1 MKLLHC
7 IFLLTALF
15 IGINEASAQRAKDGN
30 YTATGAGEVLNTYT
44 SVTASVAAGATTAT
58 VSNINDLD
66 DPIGTIYNSTTLEQG
81 DLVMIIQMYGA
92 DVDIYTWYVEEG
104 WGPYTVPTSYNWYQV
119 HPGFWG
125 VGTETFGQVE
135 AYNQAGKYEVLE
147 VLSVAGNTITFTCP
161 TINSYDH
168 QNTLTTDHPTNNF
181 TASFDNGLQIVRIP
195 RFDNLTVNGGASIV
209 PNQWD
214 GQTGGIVALEVDGT
228 LDIQGTISS
237 SGFGFRGGEL
247 DPGPSLTGQNSV
259 GNAARFLGTSDPAQ
273 GSERGESIFGWHNQT
288 DFLYSRWG
296 RGAVANSGA
305 GGGYQNCGGGGGSNV
320 ENSGLSYDGRGRPDP
335 AYAAA
340 WALDSEPGEDLDFPW
355 PRTTP
360 NSSGGGRG
368 GYALSEADRN
378 ELVEGPDIIQW
389 NGDTRKSNGGLGGHP
404 LTYDNTRMF
413 FGGGGGAGDWDSQ
426 YGGIPQGGAGG
437 NGGGIVFIQSYG
449 TITGNGT
456 IESNGADG
464 GKTNPANA
472 NPPGGFSNEKCGN
485 DGAGGGGAG
494 GWIHIE
500 NATALPATL
509 NLTANGG
516 NGGDQDIRFAAFAS
530 SEAGGPGGA
539 GSGGAIEYTAG
550 APTESV
556 VSGVN
561 GLTTSPDVANF
572 EPNGA
577 TNGNSGM
584 SGLTA
589 PYYDLVGTGATIC
602 VGQTANISVAVLGA
616 LPIGATNADITWY
629 TTEYGNNPAP
639 GANTGLTYT
648 TPALAATTTYYVGLC
663 PGTFR
668 IPVTVIVGG
677 AANLVI
683 TDPAPVCSP
692 GTVDLTDPAVTAGS
706 DPGTLTYWTDAGAT
720 STLASPGI
728 VGTSGTYYIQ
738 LDAGGGCTDIQP
750 VNVTITPAPT
760 LIITDPAAVCSPGT
774 VDLTAGAV
782 TAGSGAGT
790 LTYWTDAGA
799 TSTLATPAAVGTT
812 GTYYIQLDAG
822 GGCIDIQPVNVTVNA
837 QPNLVITDPAA
848 VCSPNTVDL
857 TAAAVTAGS
866 DAGTLTYWT
875 DAGATSMLASPG
887 TVGTTG
893 TYYIQLEDGNTCTDI
908 QPVNVTVTSSPNLV
922 ITDPAAVCSPGTVDL
937 TAAAVT
943 AGSDPGTLTYWT
955 DAGATSTLASPGTVG
970 TTGTYYIQLEDGNT
984 CTDIQPVNV
993 TVTSSPNL
1001 VITDPAAVCSPGT
1014 VDLTAAAVTAG
1025 SDVGTLTYWTDAGA
1039 TSTLASPGTVG
1050 TTGTYYIQ
1058 LDLGGGCAV
1067 VEPVNVTVNA
1077 QPNLVITDP
1086 AAVCSS
1092 GTVDLTVGA
1101 VTAGSDAGTLTY
1113 WTDAGATSTLPGP
1126 GTVGTTGTYYI
1137 QLEDANTCT
1146 TVQPVNATINAQPN
1160 LVITDPAAV
1169 CSPNTVDLIAGV
1181 VTAGSDAG
1189 TLTYWTDAGATSTLA
1204 TPGAVGTTGTYYIQ
1218 LEDANTC
1225 TTVQP
1230 VNATINAQPNL
1241 VITDPAAVCSPGT
1254 VDLTAGAVTAGSDAG
1269 TLTYWT
1275 DAGATSTLATPG
1287 AVGTTGTYYIQLED
1301 GNTCT
1306 AVQPV
1311 NVTVT
1316 NNPTLT
1322 ITDPAAACSPATVDL
1337 TDAAVTAGSD
1347 VGTLT
1352 YWTDAGAT
1360 STLATPGTVGTSGTY
1375 YIQLEIGGGCTV
1387 IQPVNVTINTQPNL
1401 VITDPAAVCSPG
1413 TVDITSGAVT
1423 AGSDVGTLTYWTDA
1437 GATSALVAP
1446 GTVGTTGTYY
1456 IQLEDA
1462 NTCTDAQAVNVTITP
1477 LDDASFNLI
1486 PECEGASAIITGLS
1500 GGSFMFFVA
1509 PTDGALLD
1517 ASTGYITNATGG
1529 TTYSVEYMTNG
1540 TCPNSSLEQ
1549 VIALDCTQDTIVVPT
1564 AITPNGD
1571 LVNDKWDIQNLD
1583 NAYPNNTVTIYNRWG
1598 NMIFQHNSSPTSQYS
1613 DNMWDGTH
1621 NNEPL
1626 PVGSYFYVIEFNDG
1640 SGESENGTVT
1650 IVLNK

>member
-1 MKLLHC
+1 MKLLHR
-7 IFLLTALF
+7 ILLLTVLF

-44 SVTASVAAGATTAT
+44 SVTASVAVGATSAN

-66 DPIGTIYNSTTLEQG
+66 DPTGTIYNSTTLQQG
-81 DLVMIIQMYGA
+81 DLVMIIQMYGV
-92 DVDIYTWYVEEG
+92 DVDIYTWYVESG
-104 WGPYTVPTSYNWYQV
+104 YLGSYTVPTSYLAWEVN
-119 HPGFWG
+119 WG
-125 VGTETFGQVE
+125 VGTETFGQID

-147 VLSVAGNTITFTCP
+147 VLNVTGNTIEFTCP
-161 TINSYDH
+161 TVNSYDH
-168 QNTLTTDHPTNNF
+168 QNTISTDGGVVDPVS

-195 RFDNLTVNGGASIV
+195 RFDNLTVNGAASIV

-214 GQTGGIVALEVDGT
+214 GQTGGIVALEVNGT

-247 DPGPSLTGQNSV
+247 DLGPSLTGQNSV
-259 GNAARFLGTSDPAQ
+259 GHAARFLGTSDAAQ
-273 GSERGESIFGWHNQT
+273 GSERGESIFGWHDQT

-296 RGAVANSGA
+296 RGAIANSGA
-305 GGGYQNCGGGGGSNV
+305 GGGYQNAGGGGGSNV
-320 ENSGLSYDGRGRPDP
+320 ENSGLPYDGRGRPDPDP

-340 WALDSEPGEDLDFPW
+340 WALDSEPGENVDFPW

-368 GYALSEADRN
+368 GYALSEANRN
-378 ELVEGPDIIQW
+378 ELAEGPDIIDW
-389 NGDTRKSNGGLGGHP
+389 SGDTRKSNGGLGGHP

-413 FGGGGGAGDWDSQ
+413 FGGGGGAGDWDSAPL
-426 YGGIPQGGAGG
+426 GVPEGGAGG

-449 TITGNGT
+449 TITGSGT

-464 GKTNPANA
+464 EKTNPTNT
-472 NPPGGFSNEKCGN
+472 NPGFGQKVGN

-500 NATALPATL
+500 NATALPGTL

-516 NGGDQDIRFAAFAS
+516 NGGDQDVRFGAFAS
-530 SEAGGPGGA
+530 VEAGGPGGA

-561 GLTTSPDVANF
+561 GVTTSSHVLNF

-589 PYYDLVGTGATIC
+589 QYYDLVGTGATIC
-602 VGQTANISVAVLGA
+602 VGQTANISVAVLGT
-616 LPIGATNADITWY
+616 LPSGSTNADITWY

-668 IPVTVIVGG
+668 IPVTVTVGG

-683 TDPAPVCSP
+683 TDPAPICSP
-692 GTVDLTDPAVTAGS
+692 ATVDLTDPAVTAGS

-720 STLASPGI
+720 STLASPAT

-750 VNVTITPAPT
+750 VTVTITPAPT

-774 VDLTAGAV
+774 VDLTAPAV

-799 TSTLATPAAVGTT
+799 TSTLATPATVGTS

-875 DAGATSMLASPG
+875 DAGATSTLATPG
-887 TVGTTG
+887 AVGTTG

-943 AGSDPGTLTYWT
+943 AGSDAGTLTYWT
-955 DAGATSTLASPGTVG
+955 DAGATSTLATPGAVG
-970 TTGTYYIQLEDGNT
+970 TTGTF
-984 CTDIQPVNV
+984 
-993 TVTSSPNL
+993 
-1001 VITDPAAVCSPGT
+1001 
-1014 VDLTAAAVTAG
+1014 
-1025 SDVGTLTYWTDAGA
+1025 
-1039 TSTLASPGTVG
+1039 
-1050 TTGTYYIQ
+1050 YIQ

-1086 AAVCSS
+1086 AAVCSP
-1092 GTVDLTVGA
+1092 GTVDLTAGA
-1101 VTAGSDAGTLTY
+1101 VTTGSDAGTLTY
-1113 WTDAGATSTLPGP
+1113 WTDAGATGALATP

-1137 QLEDANTCT
+1137 QLED
-1146 TVQPVNATINAQPN
+1146 
-1160 LVITDPAAV
+1160 
-1169 CSPNTVDLIAGV
+1169 G
-1181 VTAGSDAG
+1181 
-1189 TLTYWTDAGATSTLA
+1189 
-1204 TPGAVGTTGTYYIQ
+1204 
-1218 LEDANTC
+1218 NTC

-1254 VDLTAGAVTAGSDAG
+1254 VDLTAGVVTAGSDVGTLTYWTDAGATSTLATPGAVGTTGTYYIQLEDGNTCTTVQPVNATINAQPNLVITDPAAVCSPNTVDLTAAAVTAGSDAG

-1306 AVQPV
+1306 TVQPVNATINAQPNLVITDPAAVCSPATVDLTVGAVTAGSDAGTLTYWTDAGATSTLATPGTVGTTGTYYIQLEDGNTCTTVQPV

-1316 NNPTLT
+1316 NNPTLV
-1322 ITDPAAACSPATVDL
+1322 ITDPSAVCSPGTADL
-1337 TDAAVTAGSD
+1337 TDPAVTAGSD

-1360 STLATPGTVGTSGTY
+1360 STLASPGTVGASGTY

-1387 IQPVNVTINTQPNL
+1387 VQPVNVTINAQPNL
-1401 VITDPAAVCSPG
+1401 IITDPAAVCSPG
-1413 TVDITSGAVT
+1413 TVDLTAGAVT
-1423 AGSDVGTLTYWTDA
+1423 AGSDAGTLTYWTDA
-1437 GATSALVAP
+1437 GATSTLVGP
-1446 GTVGTTGTYY
+1446 GTVGTSGTYY

-1462 NTCTDAQAVNVTITP
+1462 NTCTDVQAVNVTITP
-1477 LDDASFNLI
+1477 QDDATFNLI

-1500 GGSFMFFVA
+1500 GGSFAFSVI

-1517 ASTGYITNATGG
+1517 AGTGYITNATGG
-1529 TTYSVEYMTNG
+1529 TTYSVEYTTNG
-1540 TCPNSSLEQ
+1540 ACPNSSLEQ
-1549 VIALDCTQDTIVVPT
+1549 VIALECTQDTIVVPT

-1598 NMIFQHNSSPTSQYS
+1598 NMIFEHNSSPTAPYY

-1621 NNEPL
+1621 NGEPL

-1640 SGESENGTVT
+1640 SGESENGTLT
-1650 IVLNK
+1650 IILNK

>member
-1 MKLLHC
+1 MKLVHRIL
-7 IFLLTALF
+7 LLTVLF

-44 SVTASVAAGATTAT
+44 SVTASVAAGATSAS

-66 DPIGTIYNSTTLEQG
+66 DPTGTIYNSTTLQQG
-81 DLVMIIQMYGA
+81 DFVMIIQMYGA
-92 DVDIYTWYVEEG
+92 DVDIFTWYVESG
-104 WGPYTVPTSYNWYQV
+104 YLGSYTVPTSYNVYQV
-119 HPGFWG
+119 PGFWG
-125 VGTETFGQVE
+125 IGTETFGQID

-147 VLSVAGNTITFTCP
+147 VLNVTGNTIEFTCP
-161 TINSYDH
+161 TVNSYDH
-168 QNTLTTDHPTNNF
+168 QNTISTDGGLVDPVA

-214 GQTGGIVALEVDGT
+214 GQTGGIVALEVNGT

-247 DPGPSLTGQNSV
+247 DPGPSLTGQS
-259 GNAARFLGTSDPAQ
+259 GDAYAARFLGTSDAAQ
-273 GSERGESIFGWHNQT
+273 GSERGESIFGWHDQT

-296 RGAVANSGA
+296 RGAIANSGA
-305 GGGYQNCGGGGGSNV
+305 GGGYQNAGGGGGSNV

-335 AYAAA
+335 AYAAS
-340 WALDSEPGEDLDFPW
+340 WALDSEPGETDLAPW

-368 GYALSEADRN
+368 GYALSESN
-378 ELVEGPDIIQW
+378 EDELTEGPDLIQW
-389 NGDTRKSNGGLGGHP
+389 AGDTRKSNGGLGGHP

-472 NPPGGFSNEKCGN
+472 NPPGGFSNAKCGN

-500 NATALPATL
+500 NATALPGTL
-509 NLTANGG
+509 NLTVIGG
-516 NGGDQDIRFAAFAS
+516 NGGDQDLRLSLLAT

-556 VSGVN
+556 ISGVN
-561 GLTTSPDVANF
+561 GVTTSPDVANF

-602 VGQTANISVAVLGA
+602 VGQTANISVAVLGT
-616 LPIGATNADITWY
+616 LPSGSNNADITWY

-648 TPALAATTTYYVGLC
+648 TSALAATTTYYVGLC

-668 IPVTVIVGG
+668 IPVTVTVGG
-677 AANLVI
+677 AADLVI
-683 TDPAPVCSP
+683 TDPAPICSP
-692 GTVDLTDPAVTAGS
+692 GMVDLTDPAVTAGS

-720 STLASPGI
+720 STLASPAT

-750 VNVTITPAPT
+750 VTVTITPAPT

-774 VDLTAGAV
+774 VDLTAPAV

-799 TSTLATPAAVGTT
+799 TSTLASPVTVGTTGTYYIQLDLGGGCAVVEPVNVTVNAQPNLVITDPAAVCSPNTVDLTAAAVTVGSDAGTLTYWTDLGATSTLATPGAVGTT
-812 GTYYIQLDAG
+812 GTYYIQLEDG
-822 GGCIDIQPVNVTVNA
+822 NTCTDIQPVNVTVTSGPNLVITDPAAVCSPATVDLTTGAVTAGSDAGTLTYWTDAAATSTLATPGTVGTAGTYYIQLEDGNTCTTVQPVNATINA

-875 DAGATSMLASPG
+875 DAGATSTLATPG

-893 TYYIQLEDGNTCTDI
+893 TYYIQLEDG
-908 QPVNVTVTSSPNLV
+908 
-922 ITDPAAVCSPGTVDL
+922 
-937 TAAAVT
+937 
-943 AGSDPGTLTYWT
+943 
-955 DAGATSTLASPGTVG
+955 
-970 TTGTYYIQLEDGNT
+970 
-984 CTDIQPVNV
+984 
-993 TVTSSPNL
+993 
-1001 VITDPAAVCSPGT
+1001 
-1014 VDLTAAAVTAG
+1014 
-1025 SDVGTLTYWTDAGA
+1025 
-1039 TSTLASPGTVG
+1039 
-1050 TTGTYYIQ
+1050 
-1058 LDLGGGCAV
+1058 
-1067 VEPVNVTVNA
+1067 
-1077 QPNLVITDP
+1077 
-1086 AAVCSS
+1086 
-1092 GTVDLTVGA
+1092 
-1101 VTAGSDAGTLTY
+1101 
-1113 WTDAGATSTLPGP
+1113 
-1126 GTVGTTGTYYI
+1126 
-1137 QLEDANTCT
+1137 NTCT

-1169 CSPNTVDLIAGV
+1169 CSPA
-1181 VTAGSDAG
+1181 
-1189 TLTYWTDAGATSTLA
+1189 
-1204 TPGAVGTTGTYYIQ
+1204 
-1218 LEDANTC
+1218 
-1225 TTVQP
+1225 
-1230 VNATINAQPNL
+1230 
-1241 VITDPAAVCSPGT
+1241 T

-1306 AVQPV
+1306 TVQPV

-1316 NNPTLT
+1316 NNPTLV
-1322 ITDPAAACSPATVDL
+1322 ITDPAAVCSPGTADL
-1337 TDAAVTAGSD
+1337 TDPAVTAGSD

-1352 YWTDAGAT
+1352 YWTDAGVT
-1360 STLATPGTVGTSGTY
+1360 STLVTPGTVGASGTY

-1387 IQPVNVTINTQPNL
+1387 VQPVNVTINTQPNL
-1401 VITDPAAVCSPG
+1401 IITDPAAVCSPG
-1413 TVDITSGAVT
+1413 AVDITAGAVT
-1423 AGSDVGTLTYWTDA
+1423 AGSDAGTLTYWTDA
-1437 GATSALVAP
+1437 GATSTLVGP
-1446 GTVGTTGTYY
+1446 GTIGTSGTYY

-1462 NTCTDAQAVNVTITP
+1462 NTCTDVQPVNVSITAQ
-1477 LDDASFNLI
+1477 DDATFNLI
-1486 PECEGASAIITGLS
+1486 PECEGASAIIIGLS
-1500 GGSFMFFVA
+1500 GGSFAFSVA

-1529 TTYSVEYMTNG
+1529 TTYSVEYTTNG
-1540 TCPNSSLEQ
+1540 ACPNSSLEQ

-1598 NMIFQHNSSPTSQYS
+1598 NMIFQHNSSPTSPYY

-1621 NNEPL
+1621 NGEPL